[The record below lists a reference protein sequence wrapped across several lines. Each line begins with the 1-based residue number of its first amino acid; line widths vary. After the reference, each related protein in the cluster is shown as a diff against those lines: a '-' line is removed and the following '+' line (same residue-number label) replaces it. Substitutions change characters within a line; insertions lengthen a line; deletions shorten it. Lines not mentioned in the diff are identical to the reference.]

1 MKNPIRGL
9 IATKRMWARGS
20 LGSMAQFVC
29 KLLIN
34 LIVKWLLGPFV
45 AVVSVCMY
53 SVCRDAAKS
62 RVK

>member
-1 MKNPIRGL
+1 M
-9 IATKRMWARGS
+9 ARF
-20 LGSMAQFVC
+20 MC
-29 KLLIN
+29 KFLIN

-53 SVCRDAAKS
+53 SVYRDETKR

>member
-9 IATKRMWARGS
+9 IDTKRMWARGI
-20 LGSMAQFVC
+20 LGSMARFAC
-29 KLLIN
+29 KFLIN
-34 LIVKWLLGPFV
+34 LIVKWLRGPFV

-53 SVCRDAAKS
+53 SVCRDEAKR

>member
-1 MKNPIRGL
+1 MVR
-9 IATKRMWARGS
+9 
-20 LGSMAQFVC
+20 FVC

-53 SVCRDAAKS
+53 SVCRDEAK
-62 RVK
+62 RLVK